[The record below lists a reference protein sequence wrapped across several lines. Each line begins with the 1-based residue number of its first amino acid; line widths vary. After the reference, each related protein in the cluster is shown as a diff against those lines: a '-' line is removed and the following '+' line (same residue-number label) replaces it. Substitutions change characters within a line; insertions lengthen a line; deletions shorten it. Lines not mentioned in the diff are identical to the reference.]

1 MRNSNQT
8 VKNRKLNHR
17 RIATGI
23 IAIILLITMVLSSVS
38 MVFAATPAVTAST
51 NENAGEND
59 TQSNAAEAKST
70 EEAAEADTE
79 NASETAS
86 EAATE
91 PIGDVGD
98 TIEPAESIA
107 DNGQGYGT
115 VTFNIAVPD
124 GMVEP
129 CIITFIENDSYQEYY
144 IEAYV
149 ANGYR
154 TIKKIPAGTYV
165 ITGGGPENDYAGN
178 YTTIGS
184 TTYFTV
190 TSGGQ
195 TVVNTSV
202 ESRADIVNGNTP
214 QYREPTTE
222 SAVETVT
229 ESTTEAATES
239 TTEEAQTEQVKP
251 AVSPITAIIG
261 ASLIVLALILGGIF
275 LYWSKK
281 QDE

>member
-1 MRNSNQT
+1 MPNPHNQEEKMRNSNQT
-8 VKNRKLNHR
+8 VKNRKLNYR
-17 RIATGI
+17 KIATGI
-23 IAIILLITMVLSSVS
+23 IAVILLITMVLSSVS

-59 TQSNAAEAKST
+59 TQSNAAENEST
-70 EEAAEADTE
+70 
-79 NASETAS
+79 ASETAS
-86 EAATE
+86 ETATE

-239 TTEEAQTEQVKP
+239 TTEEAQTEQAKP

>member
-17 RIATGI
+17 KIATGI
-23 IAIILLITMVLSSVS
+23 IAVILLITMVLSSVS

-51 NENAGEND
+51 NENAEEND
-59 TQSNAAEAKST
+59 TQSNAAENEST
-70 EEAAEADTE
+70 
-79 NASETAS
+79 ASETAS
-86 EAATE
+86 ETATE

-239 TTEEAQTEQVKP
+239 TTEEAQIEQAKP